1 MVQLGYVVVGT
12 NDLERAIPFYDALFT
27 KLGCVQTLNMK
38 NRIVVWGPEGGPN
51 LLMLTRP
58 ANREAATVG
67 NGMMVAL
74 QLDSQ
79 AQVEEMHAFAL
90 SLGVTNEGDPGVR
103 LGGLYC
109 GYFRDPDSNKFN
121 FHCTP
126 EG

>member
-90 SLGVTNEGDPGVR
+90 RPRCYQRRRPRCALGRTVLWLFPR
-103 LGGLYC
+103 
-109 GYFRDPDSNKFN
+109 S
-121 FHCTP
+121 
-126 EG
+126 